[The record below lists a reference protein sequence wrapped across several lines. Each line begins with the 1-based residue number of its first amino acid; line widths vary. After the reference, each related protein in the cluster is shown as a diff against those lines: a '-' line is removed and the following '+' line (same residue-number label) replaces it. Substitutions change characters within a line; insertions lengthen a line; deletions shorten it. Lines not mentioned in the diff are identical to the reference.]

1 MMRTVVNDA
10 WLLMM
15 VLMMLTGRDD
25 TVSGNGDAYGCYVE
39 RRVIVR
45 LVLIFIGRALMLS
58 GDIDDAANFPLH
70 DSLSEN
76 PSSPLLSPANPTTA
90 HSPYR
95 TLHESCTRASSS
107 IVRCSFV

>member
-39 RRVIVR
+39 RRMIVR
-45 LVLIFIGRALMLS
+45 LKTKHSEFDRGSIPSHAQAQRALPAE
-58 GDIDDAANFPLH
+58 DPQY
-70 DSLSEN
+70 
-76 PSSPLLSPANPTTA
+76 PS
-90 HSPYR
+90 
-95 TLHESCTRASSS
+95 
-107 IVRCSFV
+107 

>member
-39 RRVIVR
+39 RRMIVR
-45 LVLIFIGRALMLS
+45 LKTKHSEFDRGSIPSQTSTHGRIGIGKGFRMPIEEVLV
-58 GDIDDAANFPLH
+58 
-70 DSLSEN
+70 
-76 PSSPLLSPANPTTA
+76 
-90 HSPYR
+90 
-95 TLHESCTRASSS
+95 
-107 IVRCSFV
+107 VRLRWQV